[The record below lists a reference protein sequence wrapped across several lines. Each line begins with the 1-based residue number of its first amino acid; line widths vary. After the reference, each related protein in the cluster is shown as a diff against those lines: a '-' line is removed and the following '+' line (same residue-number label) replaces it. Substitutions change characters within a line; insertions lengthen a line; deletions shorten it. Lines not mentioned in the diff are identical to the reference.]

1 MAPAT
6 QTAKFPKHGQV
17 VVFSKVPACS
27 YCTAGV
33 RYRVDR
39 PGDKGDFRFE
49 NVERG
54 SATYDRPWA
63 VKSSV
68 WAEVA

>member
-1 MAPAT
+1 MNPT
-6 QTAKFPKHGQV
+6 QMPKHGQV
-17 VVFSKVPACS
+17 VVFTKVPCGS

-39 PGDKGDFRFE
+39 PRDKGDFRFE

-54 SATYDRPWA
+54 SSTYDRPWA
-63 VKSSV
+63 VKM
-68 WAEVA
+68 AEWKEA

>member
-1 MAPAT
+1 MATP
-6 QTAKFPKHGQV
+6 QQFPKHGHV
-17 VVFSKVPACS
+17 VVFSKVPAGS

-39 PGDKGDFRFE
+39 RNDKGPFRFE

-54 SATYDRPWA
+54 SATFDQPWA
-63 VKSSV
+63 VKSAKWSE
-68 WAEVA
+68 AA